1 MTERVDY
8 DRIAAVYETRYER
21 NDYEGVQRA
30 LAAFVTS
37 GPRAGQRILEVGCGT
52 GRWLRF
58 LRDDGIEVI
67 GLDPSQGMLQHARTR
82 LPDARLV
89 RARAETLPCATASVD
104 RLFCINA
111 LHHFTNHLAFFREAR
126 RVLRD
131 DGGLLTVGLDPHPG
145 RDRWWI
151 YDYFP
156 SAFDEDRRRY
166 LAAGTI
172 RELMA
177 AVGFAR
183 CETHEVQHRPTEMT
197 VSEAARRGFL
207 DRTSTSQLMIVSDTE
222 YAAGLQRIH
231 DADAAPSNGAVL
243 RADLRLYG
251 TTGWAA

>member
-8 DRIAAVYETRYER
+8 DRIAAVYDTRYER

-30 LAAFVTS
+30 LAAFVTR

-52 GRWLRF
+52 GRWMCF
-58 LRDDGIEVI
+58 LCDGGTDVI
-67 GLDPSQGMLQHARTR
+67 GIDVSRAMLQQARTR
-82 LPDARLV
+82 LPDGRLI
-89 RARAETLPCATASVD
+89 RARAETLPCAAASVD

-111 LHHFTNHLAFFREAR
+111 LHHFTDHLAFFREAR

-131 DGGLLTVGLDPHPG
+131 NGGLLTVGLDPHPG

-156 SAFDEDRRRY
+156 SALDEDRRRY

-177 AVGFAR
+177 EAGFAR
-183 CETHEVQHRPTEMT
+183 CETHEVQHLPTEMT
-197 VSEAARRGFL
+197 VSDAARRGFL
-207 DRTSTSQLMIVSDTE
+207 DRNSTSQLMIISDTE
-222 YAAGLQRIH
+222 YAAGLQLIH
-231 DADAAPSNGAVL
+231 DADAAASGGAVL
-243 RADLRLYG
+243 RADLRVYG
-251 TTGWAA
+251 TTGWVG